1 MQLRSGK
8 VCGQEVVSK
17 KIVSVS
23 KEPSTDKKV
32 VDNTKMKT
40 FEKETSLFLKR
51 VKNLYDYLCG
61 NELLRNIEVFL
72 NFYRYLKKNYYL
84 VLKEQNFS
92 LNVSKRMDVILAKT
106 YMLHGDY
113 ANLLHTQET
122 NFYKNEKNIEAARII
137 MGCLDDIVLWSIP
150 HKVKYRNAST

>member
-1 MQLRSGK
+1 
-8 VCGQEVVSK
+8 
-17 KIVSVS
+17 
-23 KEPSTDKKV
+23 
-32 VDNTKMKT
+32 
-40 FEKETSLFLKR
+40 
-51 VKNLYDYLCG
+51 
-61 NELLRNIEVFL
+61 
-72 NFYRYLKKNYYL
+72 
-84 VLKEQNFS
+84 
-92 LNVSKRMDVILAKT
+92 MDVILAKT